1 MSDADLDFL
10 RQLSERQRSVRA
22 DGPVRRRR
30 RRRRPQKRGRRLA
43 PLIAIIFL
51 VAVVGTGGY
60 LGLTTLNRFIN
71 PPDYKG
77 EGTGQVTVEIRDGDS
92 VKNMAQRLEDAGVVK
107 SADAFVKVARHDP
120 SATNIQPG
128 FYRLRL
134 HMSAA
139 SALALLLDPVS
150 RTGRVTFPEGKR
162 VAQILPV
169 LAKTTGIPLRDF
181 QRAAR
186 NTSALGLPSYAHG
199 RLEGYLYPFT
209 YDPGPKASATQVLRA
224 MVSKFKQVAK
234 EIDLVHE
241 AHARHM
247 TPDQVVT
254 TASLVQAESGAV
266 SDMPKIARV
275 IENRLHAPQPWM
287 RKLQLDST
295 VMYALGKYGI
305 VASGSDLRTPSP
317 FNTYQHAG
325 LPPGAICNPGEV
337 ALKAALNPA
346 KGPWVYFVTTDP
358 AHHVTK
364 FTASHGEFLRFRQEL
379 QRNLGHG

>member
-10 RQLSERQRSVRA
+10 RQISERQRTFRP
-22 DGPVRRRR
+22 DGPGRRRR
-30 RRRRPQKRGRRLA
+30 RRRRPPKRGRRLA

-51 VAVVGTGGY
+51 VSVVGAGGY
-60 LGLTTLNRFIN
+60 LGVTTLNRFIN

-77 EGTGQVTVEIRDGDS
+77 EGTGEVTVRIRDGDS
-92 VKNMAQRLEDAGVVK
+92 VKNMAQRLEDADVVK
-107 SADAFVKVARHDP
+107 SADAFVKVAKRDP

-128 FYRLRL
+128 YYRLRL
-134 HMSAA
+134 RMSAA
-139 SALALLLDPVS
+139 SALALLLDPAS
-150 RTGRVTFPEGKR
+150 RAGRVTFPEGKR
-162 VAQILPV
+162 VAEILPV
-169 LAKTTGIPLRDF
+169 LAKTTGIPLKDF

-224 MVSKFKQVAK
+224 MIAKFKQVAK
-234 EIDLVHE
+234 QIDLVGQAHE
-241 AHARHM
+241 RHM
-247 TPDQVVT
+247 SPGEVVT
-254 TASLVQAESGAV
+254 VASLVQAESGAA
-266 SDMPKIARV
+266 SDMPKVARV
-275 IENRLHAPQPWM
+275 IENRLHASQPWM

-305 VASGSDLRTPSP
+305 VASASDLRSPSP

-325 LPPGAICNPGEV
+325 LPPGAISNPGEV
-337 ALKAALNPA
+337 ALKAALRPS

-358 AHHVTK
+358 EHHITK
-364 FTASHGEFLRFRQEL
+364 FTASHDEFLRFRQEL

>member
-10 RQLSERQRSVRA
+10 RQLSERQRSVRT
-22 DGPVRRRR
+22 DGSGRRRR
-30 RRRRPQKRGRRLA
+30 RRRRPRKRGRGLA

-51 VAVVGTGGY
+51 VSVVGAGGY

-77 EGTGQVTVEIRDGDS
+77 EGTGEVTVQIRDGDS
-92 VKNMAQRLEDAGVVK
+92 VKNMAQRLEDADVVK
-107 SADAFVKVARHDP
+107 SADAFVKVAKHDP
-120 SATNIQPG
+120 SATNVQAG

-134 HMSAA
+134 RMSAA
-139 SALALLLDPVS
+139 SALTLLLDPVS
-150 RTGRVTFPEGKR
+150 RAGRVTFPEGKR
-162 VAQILPV
+162 VAEVLLV

-234 EIDLVHE
+234 AIDLVHE

-254 TASLVQAESGAV
+254 AASLVQAESGAA

-287 RKLQLDST
+287 HKLQLDST
-295 VMYALGKYGI
+295 VMYALGKFGI

-337 ALKAALNPA
+337 ALKAALNPG

-364 FTASHGEFLRFRQEL
+364 FTASHDEFLKFRQEL